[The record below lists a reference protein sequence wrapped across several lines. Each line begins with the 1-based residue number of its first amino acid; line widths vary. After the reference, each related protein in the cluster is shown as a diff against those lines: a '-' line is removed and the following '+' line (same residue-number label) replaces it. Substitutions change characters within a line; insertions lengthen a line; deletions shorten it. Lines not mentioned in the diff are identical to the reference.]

1 MNNAAHRN
9 EIAAAL
15 STVPGVTGYPRRPT
29 AVKAGDAWPLW
40 RGAERSDGFTFVQT
54 FAVIVALPGDEA
66 QADTNADT
74 AAEPLAEALEPI
86 LFVESIT
93 PATVGTSEGDMNA
106 LMITG
111 RVE

>member
-1 MNNAAHRN
+1 MNVAQTRTD
-9 EIAAAL
+9 IAAAL
-15 STVPGVTGYPRRPT
+15 STVAGVTGYPRRPT

-40 RGAERSDGFTFVQT
+40 RGGERSDGFTFVQS
-54 FAVIVALPGDEA
+54 FAVLVALPGDEA
-66 QADTNADT
+66 AADNGADTYGP
-74 AAEPLAEALEPI
+74 PLVDALEPV

-93 PATVGTSEGDMNA
+93 PATVATGEGDMNA